1 MVILLES
8 FLVSARSLAAM
19 SSKKSKSFSTATPKP
34 PLPSDDPRLAG
45 LSTIE
50 QSKLQAAYLAVDEN
64 VKSGQIIGVG
74 SGSTVV
80 YAVNR
85 LKERFEKENLSIVCI
100 PTSFQARELIRNAG
114 MPLGSLDTHP
124 VIDVAIDGADEVDEN
139 LDLIKGGGGCHV
151 QEKIIASNAKSFVVV
166 ADDRK
171 ISPLLGTNWNK
182 GIPIEAIPA
191 NYVPLLKK
199 LTDLGGKPVLR
210 MAKSKAG
217 PVVSDNGNFII
228 DVDFGPLDGKNSPAL
243 MEQRLRM
250 LTGVVD
256 VGLFVGMAS
265 KAYFGHRD
273 GSMSFR
279 SVNTS

>member
-1 MVILLES
+1 MCPFPSLSSSACLNVLQAHTKFTPFLRIFVFLFSIFILPLS
-8 FLVSARSLAAM
+8 Y
-19 SSKKSKSFSTATPKP
+19 P
-34 PLPSDDPRLAG
+34 PL
-45 LSTIE
+45 
-50 QSKLQAAYLAVDEN
+50 
-64 VKSGQIIGVG
+64 
-74 SGSTVV
+74 
-80 YAVNR
+80 
-85 LKERFEKENLSIVCI
+85 
-100 PTSFQARELIRNAG
+100 
-114 MPLGSLDTHP
+114 
-124 VIDVAIDGADEVDEN
+124 
-139 LDLIKGGGGCHV
+139 LDLFLKGGGGCHV